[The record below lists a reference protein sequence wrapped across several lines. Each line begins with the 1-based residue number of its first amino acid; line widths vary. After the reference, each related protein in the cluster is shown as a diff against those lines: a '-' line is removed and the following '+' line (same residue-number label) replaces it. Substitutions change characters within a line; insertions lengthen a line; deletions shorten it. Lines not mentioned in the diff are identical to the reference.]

1 MSCSFFDILLS
12 CDTVTRSIV
21 SGPHDIGPVLFSKVA
36 TAYFL
41 ITLVLA
47 GVCDLRY
54 RSVPAHLERACFFFA
69 VAGAFEKALP
79 LFILKLSG
87 SAFCFLLFFVLYVI
101 SKGKGIGGADVRI
114 FAGSCA
120 VLGFFP
126 TFEALLIGSC
136 LGLFYLIT
144 HHRFPNAPKTTI
156 PLITFFALGCF
167 VSKSLS
173 SSILHMLLQRVL
185 PLRPFFTAGCL
196 TILISQTHI

>member
-1 MSCSFFDILLS
+1 MSCSLFDILLS
-12 CDTVTRSIV
+12 CDTVTRSII

-41 ITLVLA
+41 MALALA
-47 GVCDLRY
+47 GVCDLRC

-69 VAGAFEKALP
+69 VAGAFEKTLP

-87 SAFCFLLFFVLYVI
+87 SVFCFLLFFVIYTVTR
-101 SKGKGIGGADVRI
+101 GKGLGGADVRI

-126 TFEALLIGSC
+126 TLEALLIGSC
-136 LGLFYLIT
+136 LGLFCLIT
-144 HHRFPNAPKTTI
+144 HHRIPNAPQTTI

-173 SSILHMLLQRVL
+173 SSILHT
-185 PLRPFFTAGCL
+185 FFTM
-196 TILISQTHI
+196 

>member
-1 MSCSFFDILLS
+1 MSQILFCYSFIISDRLLS
-12 CDTVTRSIV
+12 DMIDSKKTELTLSAPADCLLIFARIALIFFLASLSLAAV
-21 SGPHDIGPVLFSKVA
+21 S
-36 TAYFL
+36 
-41 ITLVLA
+41 
-47 GVCDLRY
+47 DLRY

-69 VAGAFEKALP
+69 VAGAFEKTLP
-79 LFILKLSG
+79 LFVLKLSG
-87 SAFCFLLFFVLYVI
+87 CAFCFLLFFVLYVI
-101 SKGKGIGGADVRI
+101 SKGKGLGGADVRI
-114 FAGSCA
+114 IAGSCA

-173 SSILHMLLQRVL
+173 SLILHT
-185 PLRPFFTAGCL
+185 FFTMSVHSSVSTL
-196 TILISQTHI
+196 N